1 MRSIFLCGCRKQKEI
16 SKADQIGILAQNF
29 LLCGKLRLEFFRERL
44 SEPEGVA
51 LSSAAMVTAAETV
64 QNAGL
69 RLCDL
74 GKIIH
79 HEGHEGSQRTSISF
93 EVSFVN
99 LGVLRG

>member
-1 MRSIFLCGCRKQKEI
+1 
-16 SKADQIGILAQNF
+16 
-29 LLCGKLRLEFFRERL
+29 
-44 SEPEGVA
+44 
-51 LSSAAMVTAAETV
+51 MVTAAETV